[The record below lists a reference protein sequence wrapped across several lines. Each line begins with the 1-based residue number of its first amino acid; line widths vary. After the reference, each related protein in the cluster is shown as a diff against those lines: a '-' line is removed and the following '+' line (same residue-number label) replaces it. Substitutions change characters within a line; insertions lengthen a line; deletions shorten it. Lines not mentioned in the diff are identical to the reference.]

1 MKLFVVIIIIFFDQL
16 TKSIVANNI
25 QLNSNYKLTSFLDI
39 IHIQNPGIL
48 LGFFSNVLSPW
59 FILIVVGL
67 VIIILFIWLLKSQDS
82 YERWGITLIISGA
95 LGNFIDRLIH
105 NHVTDFIYFHY
116 TKYYWPAFNIADI
129 FITFGVVMLIIA
141 TYMSYKYKV
150 NIR

>member
-39 IHIQNPGIL
+39 IYIQNPGIL

-105 NHVTDFIYFHY
+105 NHVTDFIYFH
-116 TKYYWPAFNIADI
+116 
-129 FITFGVVMLIIA
+129 
-141 TYMSYKYKV
+141 
-150 NIR
+150 